1 VGAAGGR
8 ELKATAA
15 RAEGDGVRRLE
26 RLVVTAVALH
36 SVAVGLVLLLATAWG
51 LRLGGF
57 AVPSS
62 LFFARQAGA
71 FHVVVGAGYL
81 IEHLRY
87 RSVRF
92 LVLTK
97 TIAVAFLL
105 AETVRGAPWCVP
117 ASAAGDA
124 AMAILVLGVHVA
136 AAREG
141 RPRVVDGSRR
151 GAVRALSGL
160 LIVVGA
166 ALSGLVT
173 ACTRPAGDAPPRRT
187 LRVPAQTVLARGRV
201 VLFDRDDPIEVRWT
215 GEEWAARSLLCTHF
229 GCTIAWRETS
239 RRYEC
244 PCHGGA
250 FDTAGQP
257 VEGPPTAALR
267 ALPIRREG
275 AFLVVTVS

>member
-1 VGAAGGR
+1 
-8 ELKATAA
+8 
-15 RAEGDGVRRLE
+15 VRRLE
-26 RLVVTAVALH
+26 RLVVIAVALH
-36 SVAVGLVLLLATAWG
+36 SVAVGLVLLFATVWG

-57 AVPSS
+57 VVPPS

-71 FHVVVGAGYL
+71 FHVVVAAGYL
-81 IEHLRY
+81 IEYLRH

-124 AMAILVLGVHVA
+124 AMAILVLGVHA
-136 AAREG
+136 AAGREA

-151 GAVRALSGL
+151 GVVRALSGL
-160 LIVVGA
+160 LVVIGA
-166 ALSGLVT
+166 ALSGLAA
-173 ACTRPAGDAPPRRT
+173 ACTRPAAEPDPRRT
-187 LRVPAQTVLARGRV
+187 LRVAMQTVLARGRV
-201 VLFDRDDPIEVRWT
+201 VVFNEDEPIEVRWT
-215 GEEWAARSLLCTHF
+215 GEEWTAHSLLCTHF
-229 GCTIAWRETS
+229 GCTVAWREAAS
-239 RRYEC
+239 RYEC

-250 FDTAGQP
+250 FDTVGRP

-267 ALPIRREG
+267 ALPVRREG